1 MPPED
6 PKLDAEAVAPTA
18 HLDTGV
24 GPTTLVEVV
33 ADDEHPATA
42 ASAPTI
48 NAPAGRPIT
57 AVNQAIALPRD
68 TSTEVGRS
76 TMIGWCPALSYHDH
90 RAPASLA
97 RRLV

>member
-1 MPPED
+1 LIVPLPPED

-42 ASAPTI
+42 ASAPTV
-48 NAPAGRPIT
+48 NARARRPIT
-57 AVNQAIALPRD
+57 AAN
-68 TSTEVGRS
+68 
-76 TMIGWCPALSYHDH
+76 
-90 RAPASLA
+90 
-97 RRLV
+97 